1 MAGKTYN
8 PKKVLLTFGGIPIS
22 GYAKGTFI
30 KVTPAAD
37 TFTKKVGADGEV
49 ARAQSS
55 DDTSEVTI
63 TLMKTSDSNV
73 YLNTIKE
80 SDKLIDDGVLP
91 LSITD
96 LSSGREA
103 MFWAQAW
110 IKKAPDKEYGD
121 DVPDRTWTL
130 DTGQATQGSN

>member
-22 GYAKGTFI
+22 GFAKGTFI
-30 KVTPAAD
+30 KVTPSAD
-37 TFTKKVGADGEV
+37 TYTKYVGADGEV

-55 DDTSEVTI
+55 DDTSSVEI
-63 TLMKTSDSNV
+63 TLMKTSDSNA

-80 SDKLIDDGVLP
+80 SDKLIGDGVLP

-96 LSSGREA
+96 LSTGQEV

-121 DVPDRTWTL
+121 DVPTRNWTF
-130 DTGQATQGSN
+130 DTGQATSGSN